1 MTIKQ
6 KKTIAIAATGGTIAG
21 TGEAGKTAVY
31 HAGEMNVESILETI
45 PMIRNVADIETVQ
58 LFNVD
63 SNEMDEEKWITLA
76 NQLNELAA
84 RPDIDG
90 IVVTHGTDTL
100 DETAYFL
107 NLTVYTQKPV
117 VLTGAMRPATAT
129 NADGPLNLYQAVCL
143 AASDDAR
150 GQGVM
155 AVFSNTI
162 YSGRDIQKVNN
173 YKTDAFDQNAFGCLG
188 YMQDETAYFFS
199 RSFKTHTMQSI
210 FALRRLESLAKVAV
224 VYFYAGADEKILDY
238 LAETHE
244 GIVIVKMMEK
254 LAEKGTVFVRAS
266 RVSQGIVFDDRVF
279 DPMDVCIG
287 ANTLSGQ
294 KARVLLML
302 ALTITKDVKQI
313 RNIFNQY

>member
-45 PMIRNVADIETVQ
+45 PMIQNVADIETVQ

-129 NADGPLNLYQAVCL
+129 SADGPFNLYQAVCL

-162 YSGRDIQKVNN
+162 
-173 YKTDAFDQNAFGCLG
+173 
-188 YMQDETAYFFS
+188 
-199 RSFKTHTMQSI
+199 
-210 FALRRLESLAKVAV
+210 
-224 VYFYAGADEKILDY
+224 
-238 LAETHE
+238 
-244 GIVIVKMMEK
+244 
-254 LAEKGTVFVRAS
+254 
-266 RVSQGIVFDDRVF
+266 
-279 DPMDVCIG
+279 
-287 ANTLSGQ
+287 
-294 KARVLLML
+294 
-302 ALTITKDVKQI
+302 
-313 RNIFNQY
+313 

>member
-6 KKTIAIAATGGTIAG
+6 KKTIAIAG

-45 PMIRNVADIETVQ
+45 PMIQNVADIETVQ

-117 VLTGAMRPATAT
+117 VLTGAMRPAF
-129 NADGPLNLYQAVCL
+129 NLYQAVCL

-244 GIVIVKMMEK
+244 GIVIVGSGSGNYNRKWMKMMEK

>member
-45 PMIRNVADIETVQ
+45 PMIQNVADIETVQ

-129 NADGPLNLYQAVCL
+129 SADGPFNLYQAVCL

-162 YSGRDIQKVNN
+162 YSGRDIQKVII
-173 YKTDAFDQNAFGCLG
+173 TRQMHLIRTHSAAWDICRMRL
-188 YMQDETAYFFS
+188 
-199 RSFKTHTMQSI
+199 RISFPE
-210 FALRRLESLAKVAV
+210 ALRHIPCSLFLLCAGWKVWR
-224 VYFYAGADEKILDY
+224 K
-238 LAETHE
+238 
-244 GIVIVKMMEK
+244 
-254 LAEKGTVFVRAS
+254 
-266 RVSQGIVFDDRVF
+266 
-279 DPMDVCIG
+279 
-287 ANTLSGQ
+287 
-294 KARVLLML
+294 
-302 ALTITKDVKQI
+302 
-313 RNIFNQY
+313 

>member
-1 MTIKQ
+1 M
-6 KKTIAIAATGGTIAG
+6 
-21 TGEAGKTAVY
+21 
-31 HAGEMNVESILETI
+31 M
-45 PMIRNVADIETVQ
+45 
-58 LFNVD
+58 
-63 SNEMDEEKWITLA
+63 
-76 NQLNELAA
+76 
-84 RPDIDG
+84 PD
-90 IVVTHGTDTL
+90 
-100 DETAYFL
+100 
-107 NLTVYTQKPV
+107 
-117 VLTGAMRPATAT
+117 
-129 NADGPLNLYQAVCL
+129 
-143 AASDDAR
+143 
-150 GQGVM
+150 
-155 AVFSNTI
+155 
-162 YSGRDIQKVNN
+162 SGRDIQKVNN

-244 GIVIVKMMEK
+244 GIVIVGSGSGNYNRKWMKTMEK

>member
-129 NADGPLNLYQAVCL
+129 SADGPFNLYQAVCL

-162 YSGRDIQKVNN
+162 YSGRDIQKVI
-173 YKTDAFDQNAFGCLG
+173 TRQMHLIRTHSAAWDICRMRL
-188 YMQDETAYFFS
+188 
-199 RSFKTHTMQSI
+199 RISFPE
-210 FALRRLESLAKVAV
+210 ALRHIPCSLFLLCAGWKVWR
-224 VYFYAGADEKILDY
+224 K
-238 LAETHE
+238 
-244 GIVIVKMMEK
+244 
-254 LAEKGTVFVRAS
+254 
-266 RVSQGIVFDDRVF
+266 
-279 DPMDVCIG
+279 
-287 ANTLSGQ
+287 
-294 KARVLLML
+294 
-302 ALTITKDVKQI
+302 
-313 RNIFNQY
+313 

>member
-1 MTIKQ
+1 
-6 KKTIAIAATGGTIAG
+6 
-21 TGEAGKTAVY
+21 
-31 HAGEMNVESILETI
+31 
-45 PMIRNVADIETVQ
+45 
-58 LFNVD
+58 
-63 SNEMDEEKWITLA
+63 
-76 NQLNELAA
+76 
-84 RPDIDG
+84 
-90 IVVTHGTDTL
+90 
-100 DETAYFL
+100 
-107 NLTVYTQKPV
+107 
-117 VLTGAMRPATAT
+117 MRPATAT
-129 NADGPLNLYQAVCL
+129 SADGPFNLYQAVCL

-244 GIVIVKMMEK
+244 G
-254 LAEKGTVFVRAS
+254 L
-266 RVSQGIVFDDRVF
+266 
-279 DPMDVCIG
+279 
-287 ANTLSGQ
+287 
-294 KARVLLML
+294 
-302 ALTITKDVKQI
+302 
-313 RNIFNQY
+313 